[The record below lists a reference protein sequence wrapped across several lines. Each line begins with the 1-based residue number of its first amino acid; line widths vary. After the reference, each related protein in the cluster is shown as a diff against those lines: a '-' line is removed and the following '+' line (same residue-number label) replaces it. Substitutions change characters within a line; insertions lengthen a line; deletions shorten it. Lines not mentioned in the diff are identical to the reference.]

1 MTTVQMNA
9 DVYRSLSIIAED
21 SDLMK
26 RAMIYLR
33 KLARQKQQ
41 DDATMTKEE
50 FFSKIDK
57 RMENYEN
64 GESMTKEEFFFFF
77 YKRME
82 NYENGEYVSFT
93 SPEEMHSYFESL

>member
-21 SDLMK
+21 SELMK

-33 KLARQKQQ
+33 KLDKQKQQ

-50 FFSKIDK
+50 FFSMIDK
-57 RMENYEN
+57 RMENYE
-64 GESMTKEEFFFFF
+64 K
-77 YKRME
+77 
-82 NYENGEYVSFT
+82 GEYVSFS
-93 SPEEMHSYFESL
+93 SPEEMHQYLETL

>member
-1 MTTVQMNA
+1 MKTFPYIIQKKCLFLQEKGGKMTTVQMNA

-50 FFSKIDK
+50 YFSMIDK
-57 RMENYEN
+57 RMEKYEN
-64 GESMTKEEFFFFF
+64 GEF
-77 YKRME
+77 
-82 NYENGEYVSFT
+82 VSFS
-93 SPEEMHSYFESL
+93 SPEEMHKYLEAL

>member
-26 RAMIYLR
+26 RAMCYLR

-41 DDATMTKEE
+41 DDAAMTKDE
-50 FFSKIDK
+50 FFSMIDK
-57 RMENYEN
+57 RMEDYE
-64 GESMTKEEFFFFF
+64 K
-77 YKRME
+77 
-82 NYENGEYVSFT
+82 GEYVSFS
-93 SPEEMHSYFESL
+93 SPEQMHRYLEAL

>member
-50 FFSKIDK
+50 FFSMIDK
-57 RMENYEN
+57 RMEKFEN
-64 GESMTKEEFFFFF
+64 GEF
-77 YKRME
+77 
-82 NYENGEYVSFT
+82 VSF
-93 SPEEMHSYFESL
+93 SSLEEMHNYFASL

>member
-26 RAMIYLR
+26 RAMLYLR

-50 FFSKIDK
+50 FFSMIDK
-57 RMENYEN
+57 RMENYE
-64 GESMTKEEFFFFF
+64 K
-77 YKRME
+77 
-82 NYENGEYVSFT
+82 GEYVSFS
-93 SPEEMHSYFESL
+93 SPEEMHRYLETL

>member
-26 RAMIYLR
+26 KAMIYLR

-41 DDATMTKEE
+41 DDTTMTKDE
-50 FFSKIDK
+50 FLSMIDK
-57 RMENYEN
+57 RMEDYE
-64 GESMTKEEFFFFF
+64 K
-77 YKRME
+77 
-82 NYENGEYVSFT
+82 GEYVSFS
-93 SPEEMHSYFESL
+93 SPEEMHRYLEAL

>member
-33 KLARQKQQ
+33 KLAKQKQQ
-41 DDATMTKEE
+41 DDASMSKEE
-50 FFSKIDK
+50 F
-57 RMENYEN
+57 
-64 GESMTKEEFFFFF
+64 
-77 YKRME
+77 
-82 NYENGEYVSFT
+82 
-93 SPEEMHSYFESL
+93 SL